1 MKQFSII
8 LICYIISAISLAL
21 TLLFRLVWNVH
32 SVRSIAFCAFGLSL
46 LVGTVLL
53 FGRRRRR

>member
-8 LICYIISAISLAL
+8 AICYIISIVSFAL
-21 TLLFRLVWNVH
+21 TLLFRLVWDVH
-32 SVRSIAFCAFGLSL
+32 SACSIAFCVFGLSL

>member
-1 MKQFSII
+1 MKQSSII

-21 TLLFRLVWNVH
+21 TLLFRLVWDVH
-32 SVRSIAFCAFGLSL
+32 SACSIAFCAFGLSL

-53 FGRRRRR
+53 FGRRRQR